1 MKFVGVLV
9 AMAMSVSSAA
19 VNVSSSHAAIGRS
32 KQVTHV
38 VSVSRPLPTVSTGV
52 LVLVAKAA
60 SKRARAMKWAKTQR
74 GKRYCY
80 GGNGPSCYDCS
91 GLIVKAYKKV
101 GKKLPRTA
109 DQIWKSSKTKTV
121 SKSRAKWGD
130 LVFWF
135 SGGQATHVEFL
146 AGKGLK
152 YSYGAHHSGTRIGW
166 RKLYG
171 SPRFAHVNGA
181 G

>member
-1 MKFVGVLV
+1 MKFVNVLV
-9 AMAMSVSSAA
+9 SVVVLLVSGSYAA
-19 VNVSSSHAAIGRS
+19 TAQS
-32 KQVTHV
+32 KQVPQMRQVV
-38 VSVSRPLPTVSTGV
+38 VSSV
-52 LVLVAKAA
+52 VASSVVAT
-60 SKRARAMKWAKTQR
+60 SKRHKAIKWAKTQR

-91 GLIVKAYKKV
+91 GLVKKAYAKA
-101 GKKLPRTA
+101 GISLPRTA
-109 DQIWKSSKTKTV
+109 QQIWASSKTKTV
-121 SKSRAKWGD
+121 SKSHAKWGD

-135 SGGQATHVEFL
+135 SNGKASHVEFL